1 MGYNLER
8 LKRQYGIGA
17 SKQSYSGTTDAD
29 RTAYDK
35 YSDEYLRRL
44 QNTSMYGD
52 GQLYDSILSGPEY
65 EEVVSPITGPVEP
78 IPITTPVVTPGSG
91 INGGGNGQADF
102 VDQVHADRMEAIRN
116 GEITPS
122 TSSLGALFENSMYG
136 KLLEN
141 TLGRFGGHPGQTY
154 WESQAPP
161 EHSSYYAEH
170 MDKKPWYDQFTYE
183 RTAEER
189 ANPPGAASVWTTGTG
204 EPVLDGNQ
212 QPVRTS
218 NYRPP
223 VNSGMS
229 RDIVAP
235 RTGQPSFIYNSP
247 VTTALGALPNI
258 TGQQFTGANTGTSYD
273 ANEFTTPMGDAFG
286 MGDISGLQAMI
297 DEEDAFNAQAAVY
310 AGKQAAAKERMA
322 KEQADQLAHDQAIAA
337 TGLYSDND
345 GPKST
350 NTPTA
355 KTRTDRGYT
364 PSNTT
369 NTPSAPARG
378 STARS
383 DRGPGRKG
391 RQASASNKS
400 ATSRSANPQRSS
412 GGYTFGLAQGGHIK
426 GYAMGGPENRY
437 EIDDATDLEVLSAE
451 ATDLEMLAT
460 QAHQMSQPSD
470 RANELMTMLQNNTAN
485 PNSYSAQLAT
495 EQGSYNEA
503 ATAFQEMVAKMADNQ
518 SRGPDESEKWFRLA
532 AAFGAPTKSGHFTEN
547 LGLASSELADI
558 SAERRT
564 AGAAGDALK
573 MQGAQFGLEL
583 LKDQMDNTRG
593 LSAIERQEN
602 KDMQKM
608 LLEWQ
613 RDNDKLAEERIYD
626 LAVIAGDRK
635 YESGKP
641 KSEAAKIATDMGL
654 EGEAYNAYIKK
665 YYNDKQTLAELELE
679 VLTNSANQL
688 SSGEMKAIDAVD
700 ERLAAADATVD
711 LLVEAIALNKLAY
724 ANNLGDWASSLAD
737 LATNP
742 EDPRYVATQ
751 KLELIL
757 KKVAAST
764 LKATFGGA
772 GITDGEREALEK
784 VQGLGLRDSET
795 RGDVIRLGLKAMRS
809 VQRKNMEKRKSIL
822 DRTAYKVTKPG
833 AEE

>member
-189 ANPPGAASVWTTGTG
+189 ANPSGASVWTTGTG
-204 EPVLDGNQ
+204 APVLDGNQ

-223 VNSGMS
+223 LSSGMS

-235 RTGQPSFIYNSP
+235 RTGHPSFMYNSP
-247 VTTALGALPNI
+247 VTNPLGALSNI
-258 TGQQFTGANTGTSYD
+258 TGQQFTGANTGALYD
-273 ANEFTTPMGDAFG
+273 ANEFSGTGMTTGAAPMGVALNSGTPYDANEFSGTG
-286 MGDISGLQAMI
+286 MTMGSDFAPAPVAPAPVLVDPGADFLARSQALSNEFNIPLGEAFDLADKISQ
-297 DEEDAFNAQAAVY
+297 Q
-310 AGKQAAAKERMA
+310 
-322 KEQADQLAHDQAIAA
+322 
-337 TGLYSDND
+337 T
-345 GPKST
+345 T
-350 NTPTA
+350 
-355 KTRTDRGYT
+355 
-364 PSNTT
+364 SNIQSVIP
-369 NTPSAPARG
+369 PSAPARG

-412 GGYTFGLAQGGHIK
+412 GGYSWGLAEGGHIK

-602 KDMQKM
+602 KDTQKM

-613 RDNDKLAEERIYD
+613 RDNDKLAQERLYD
-626 LAVIAGDRK
+626 LAVIAGERE
-635 YESGKP
+635 YEGGKP

-833 AEE
+833 AEK